1 MFQIPWYYV
10 LPQIHENGHDGLNP
24 KFTFASVEIGF
35 NFNQIGK
42 YSKLIGAN
50 IRTRN
55 GTFRVKLEIQKPTS
69 KGLNSPTNKTQKGVT
84 RKRYILR
91 FINESWVINK
101 TV

>member
-42 YSKLIGAN
+42 YSKLINWNDRCQHQDSEWNVQG
-50 IRTRN
+50 
-55 GTFRVKLEIQKPTS
+55 
-69 KGLNSPTNKTQKGVT
+69 
-84 RKRYILR
+84 
-91 FINESWVINK
+91 
-101 TV
+101 